1 MMERHEILF
10 EVRSTV
16 TTGWLAWSVRWLSK
30 GVDWVAPNPCLR
42 AVVVVTGR
50 DKGMPVY
57 FVGPIL

>member
-16 TTGWLAWSVRWLSK
+16 TTGWL
-30 GVDWVAPNPCLR
+30 APNPCLR

-57 FVGPIL
+57 FAGLIL